1 MSFISSTNINVSS
14 FTGAYQDFF
23 DYFKKEIIVYKQPKK
38 TVADVSLS
46 FLYGY
51 GTDSNGDNYSFTP
64 VSGSFS
70 GLIVYG
76 KNRDDQDLDQANIR
90 LPDDVVKL
98 KVEKTAR
105 DYINNG
111 MTECLEFDDKK
122 FFIKSSDIKEVFLN
136 KNYYVYVLAE
146 AE

>member
-1 MSFISSTNINVSS
+1 MVTEPILMEITIVSH
-14 FTGAYQDFF
+14 Q
-23 DYFKKEIIVYKQPKK
+23 
-38 TVADVSLS
+38 
-46 FLYGY
+46 FLA
-51 GTDSNGDNYSFTP
+51 P
-64 VSGSFS
+64 FS

-111 MTECLEFDDKK
+111 ITESLEFDDKK
-122 FFIKSSDIKEVFLN
+122 FFIKSSDVKEVFLN

-146 AE
+146 AD

>member
-1 MSFISSTNINVSS
+1 MSFISNSVINVTP

-23 DYFKKEIIVYKQPKK
+23 DYFKKEVLVYKEPQK
-38 TVADVSLS
+38 TVADVDLS

-64 VSGSFS
+64 VSGVFS

-76 KNRDDQDLDQANIR
+76 TNRDDQDLQQANIR
-90 LPDDVVKL
+90 LPDDAVKL

-111 MTECLEFDDKK
+111 RTESLEFDGKK
-122 FFIKSSDIKEVFLN
+122 FFVKSSDTKEVFLN
-136 KNYYVYVLAE
+136 RNYYVYILAE
-146 AE
+146 AD